1 MQIINFL
8 YPEKSEIKYRID
20 TYPDSQSHLV
30 LESEMDRRKSLSIY
44 TRLSNLNDIWILMQ
58 LADICHRQG
67 IQISCLQIAY
77 LFAARTDRLFSFNE
91 ALDLELVKKC
101 LIFVQAQQIL
111 VLDPHSKRLITEGVI
126 DNDWLAFFAL
136 EASSN
141 IPENVLFPDEGAYH
155 RYSELFD
162 FDTTYYA
169 TKHRISRD
177 KLEVKLPSRI
187 KPNTSILVFDDLCDG
202 GGTFFAIHKAL
213 QDMGVTDMHLRVI
226 HAIQKEP
233 LVKLSKLYKTITI
246 TNSYKDWDKEELPN
260 NIKVIK
266 VYE

>member
-30 LESEMDRRKSLSIY
+30 LESEMDRRKSLLIY

-67 IQISCLQIAY
+67 IQISHLQIVY

-91 ALDLELVKKC
+91 ALDLELVGKC
-101 LIFVQAQQIL
+101 LTFVQAQITS
-111 VLDPHSKRLITEGVI
+111 VIEPHSSRLISDGIILPNLTESAKVLP
-126 DNDWLAFFAL
+126 N
-136 EASSN
+136 N
-141 IPENVLFPDEGAYH
+141 IHGAVLFPDKGAQK
-155 RYSELFD
+155 RYEDYFMFESIYCAE
-162 FDTTYYA
+162 
-169 TKHRISRD
+169 KHRVSKD
-177 KLEVKLPSRI
+177 KLEVI
-187 KPNTSILVFDDLCDG
+187 ITSEIDSSKSITVVDDLCDG

-213 QDMGVTDMHLRVI
+213 QDKGAKDISLCVV

-233 LVKLSKLYKTITI
+233 LIKLAQLYKTITI
-246 TNSYKDWDKEELPN
+246 SNSYKDWDKEELPN
-260 NIKVIK
+260 NIIVKK